1 MAAEVS
7 ASTVM
12 ALTPSPDDS
21 AQLIGG
27 IYTVDFAHPLPGAGG
42 SLAAFAVT
50 DRHGGRGGLMALP
63 CAAGA
68 PPRVAAIAALN
79 GWMLD
84 GMLVPLAHGAVRGP
98 AGKDVWCVIST
109 APPGPSL
116 AATPRSWSEA
126 ELLDRVLRPAAEV
139 LVALEQRR
147 LTHRAINP
155 ANLFA
160 AGPAAPAVLGCAW
173 AAPPA
178 MHQSAVYEPP
188 YSAMCLPAGRGDGSI
203 ADDVYALGVTLV
215 ALALGREPLEG
226 LDPVAILRRKLAF
239 GSYAALVGEA
249 RLPAAIGDLV
259 RGMLAE
265 DPEHRPPPTL
275 LADPGAAR
283 ARRVAARP
291 PRRGQRAL
299 EVGTER
305 VWDARSLAFVLAND
319 PEEGG
324 RLLRGGSID
333 RWLRR
338 SLGDSATA
346 VHIDEAGRL
355 WASESLL
362 DPVRAD
368 AALVTR
374 AVAALDP
381 LAPLCWRGIAFWP
394 DGLGPLLAS
403 ADGPAGDAT
412 LSERLTGLVSGEIIS
427 QWAALRPERSD
438 PMALR
443 LYARQ
448 LHGML
453 DGRGLSGGLARL
465 RYTLNPAL
473 PCASP
478 LLEGTLVARLTD
490 LLAALE
496 RAAGD
501 PERRHGQPIDRE
513 VGAFIA
519 ARHDQRLEAA
529 LAGIAEDSSGE
540 QMLLAQLRVLA
551 ELQQRVDGRPL
562 PALASWL
569 AERAGPILAGWH
581 NRSRREA
588 LEQALGGLARAG
600 QIGPMLGL
608 LDNPAARAADANGFR
623 AATEAARRI
632 DASLAALAAGAPA
645 RAATAAWLGREV
657 ALAVAMVTL
666 TVAIVAALLA

>member
-1 MAAEVS
+1 
-7 ASTVM
+7 
-12 ALTPSPDDS
+12 
-21 AQLIGG
+21 
-27 IYTVDFAHPLPGAGG
+27 
-42 SLAAFAVT
+42 
-50 DRHGGRGGLMALP
+50 
-63 CAAGA
+63 
-68 PPRVAAIAALN
+68 
-79 GWMLD
+79 
-84 GMLVPLAHGAVRGP
+84 
-98 AGKDVWCVIST
+98 
-109 APPGPSL
+109 
-116 AATPRSWSEA
+116 
-126 ELLDRVLRPAAEV
+126 
-139 LVALEQRR
+139 
-147 LTHRAINP
+147 
-155 ANLFA
+155 
-160 AGPAAPAVLGCAW
+160 
-173 AAPPA
+173 

-283 ARRVAARP
+283 ARRVTARP

-412 LSERLTGLVSGEIIS
+412 SASG
-427 QWAALRPERSD
+427 
-438 PMALR
+438 
-443 LYARQ
+443 
-448 LHGML
+448 
-453 DGRGLSGGLARL
+453 
-465 RYTLNPAL
+465 
-473 PCASP
+473 
-478 LLEGTLVARLTD
+478 
-490 LLAALE
+490 
-496 RAAGD
+496 
-501 PERRHGQPIDRE
+501 
-513 VGAFIA
+513 
-519 ARHDQRLEAA
+519 
-529 LAGIAEDSSGE
+529 
-540 QMLLAQLRVLA
+540 
-551 ELQQRVDGRPL
+551 
-562 PALASWL
+562 
-569 AERAGPILAGWH
+569 
-581 NRSRREA
+581 
-588 LEQALGGLARAG
+588 
-600 QIGPMLGL
+600 
-608 LDNPAARAADANGFR
+608 
-623 AATEAARRI
+623 
-632 DASLAALAAGAPA
+632 
-645 RAATAAWLGREV
+645 
-657 ALAVAMVTL
+657 
-666 TVAIVAALLA
+666 